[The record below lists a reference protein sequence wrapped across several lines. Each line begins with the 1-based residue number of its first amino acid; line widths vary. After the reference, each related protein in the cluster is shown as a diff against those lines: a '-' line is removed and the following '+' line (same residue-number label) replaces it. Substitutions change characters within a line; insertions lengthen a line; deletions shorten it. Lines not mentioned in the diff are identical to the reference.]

1 MKVVILAGG
10 RGSRLSEETR
20 LIPKPMVEI
29 GGMPILLH
37 VMRVYASCGLKDFI
51 IACGYK
57 GHVIKEYFRN
67 FSSVNSDWTINLRD
81 GNIRMATSQAPDWNV
96 TLVDT
101 GLDTQTGGRVK
112 RLAGYLAGETFMVTY
127 GDGVADI
134 DIDAL
139 LATHRRAG
147 RLATVTA
154 VRPPARFGSLA
165 MEGDLVTDFSEKVQT
180 HAGWI
185 NGGFQVF
192 EPAVLEKIS
201 GDNAMLEMDLLEKLA
216 VDSQL
221 TAYRHEGFWHPMDT
235 MRDRELLENLWN
247 GGRAPWIRNPSA

>member
-29 GGMPILLH
+29 GGLPMLLH
-37 VMRVYASCGLKDFI
+37 VMRIYARFGLKDFI

-67 FSSVNSDWTINLRD
+67 FSLGNSDWTIGLRD
-81 GNIRMATSQAPDWNV
+81 GQIQMASSQAPDWNV

-112 RLAGYLAGETFMVTY
+112 RLASYLTETFMVTY

-139 LATHRRAG
+139 LATHRRGG

-180 HAGWI
+180 QAGWI

-192 EPAVLEKIS
+192 EPEVIS
-201 GDNAMLEMDLLEKLA
+201 RIPGDSAMLEMDLLEKLA
-216 VDSQL
+216 PDRQL
-221 TAYRHEGFWHPMDT
+221 TAYCHEGFWHPMDT
-235 MRDRELLENLWN
+235 LRDRELLESLWKD
-247 GGRAPWIRNPSA
+247 GHAPWIRKA

>member
-20 LIPKPMVEI
+20 LVPKPMVEI

-37 VMRVYASCGLKDFI
+37 IMRIYAGFGFKDFI

-57 GHVIKEYFRN
+57 GHILKDYFRN
-67 FSSVNSDWTINLRD
+67 FSLLNSDWTLNLRD
-81 GNIRMATSQAPDWNV
+81 GNMRMASSQAPDWNV
-96 TLVDT
+96 TLMDT
-101 GLDTQTGGRVK
+101 GLDTMSGGRVK
-112 RLAGYLAGETFMVTY
+112 RLSNLLRRETFMVTY

-139 LATHRRAG
+139 LAAHRRGG

-154 VRPPARFGSLA
+154 VRPPARFGSLS
-165 MEGDLVTDFSEKVQT
+165 MQEDRVTEFSEKSQT
-180 HAGWI
+180 QAGWI
-185 NGGFQVF
+185 NGGFQVY
-192 EPAVLEKIS
+192 EPGVLEQIS
-201 GDNAMLEMDLLEKLA
+201 GDSAMLEKDLLEKLA
-216 VDSQL
+216 GQGQL

-235 MRDRELLENLWN
+235 LRDKELLEGLWQD
-247 GGRAPWIRNPSA
+247 GHAPWIRPAL

>member
-37 VMRVYASCGLKDFI
+37 VMRVYARCGLREFI

-67 FSSVNSDWTINLRD
+67 FSTVNSDWTINLRD
-81 GNIRMATSQAPDWNV
+81 GNIRMAASQAPDWTV

-112 RLAGYLAGETFMVTY
+112 RLAPYLKDETFMATY

-139 LATHRRAG
+139 LATHKRAG

-192 EPAVLEKIS
+192 EPAVLQQIA

-216 VDSQL
+216 AESQL

-235 MRDRELLENLWN
+235 LRDKELLEGLWN
-247 GGRAPWIRNPSA
+247 GGNAPWIRKS

>member
-20 LIPKPMVEI
+20 LVPKPMVEI

-37 VMRVYASCGLKDFI
+37 IMRIYAGFGFKDFI

-57 GHVIKEYFRN
+57 GHILKDYFRN
-67 FSSVNSDWTINLRD
+67 FSLLNSDWTLNLRD
-81 GNIRMATSQAPDWNV
+81 GNMRMASSQAPDWNV
-96 TLVDT
+96 TLMDT
-101 GLDTQTGGRVK
+101 GLDTMSGGRVK
-112 RLAGYLAGETFMVTY
+112 RLSNLLRRETFMVTY

-139 LATHRRAG
+139 LAAHRRGG

-154 VRPPARFGSLA
+154 VRPPARFGSLS
-165 MEGDLVTDFSEKVQT
+165 MQEDRVTEFSEKSQT
-180 HAGWI
+180 QAGWI
-185 NGGFQVF
+185 NGGFQVY
-192 EPAVLEKIS
+192 EPGVLEQIS
-201 GDNAMLEMDLLEKLA
+201 GDSAMLEKDLLEKLA
-216 VDSQL
+216 GQGQL

-235 MRDRELLENLWN
+235 LRDKELLEGLWQD
-247 GGRAPWIRNPSA
+247 GHAPWIRPAP

>member
-29 GGMPILLH
+29 GGLPMLLH
-37 VMRVYASCGLKDFI
+37 VMRIYARFGFREFI

-57 GHVIKEYFRN
+57 GHVIKEYFRD
-67 FSSVNSDWTINLRD
+67 FALLNSDWTIGLAN
-81 GNIRMATSQAPDWNV
+81 GKIGMKSSQAPDWEV

-101 GLDTQTGGRVK
+101 GLDTQTGGRIK
-112 RLAGYLAGETFMVTY
+112 RLGAHLTETFLVTY

-134 DIDAL
+134 DIHAL
-139 LATHRRAG
+139 LATHKKGG

-165 MEGDLVTDFSEKVQT
+165 MEGDRVSDFSEKVQT

-192 EPAVLEKIS
+192 EPAVLERIS
-201 GDNAMLEMDLLEKLA
+201 GDSAMLEMDLLELLA
-216 VDSQL
+216 PEGQL

-235 MRDRELLENLWN
+235 LRDRELLESLWKD
-247 GGRAPWIRNPSA
+247 GHAPWIRPPG

>member
-20 LIPKPMVEI
+20 LVPKPMVEI

-37 VMRVYASCGLKDFI
+37 IMRIYAGFGLKDFI

-57 GHVIKEYFRN
+57 GHILKDYFRN
-67 FSSVNSDWTINLRD
+67 FSLLNSDWTLNLRD
-81 GNIRMATSQAPDWNV
+81 GNMRMASSQAPDWNV

-101 GLDTQTGGRVK
+101 GLDTMSGGRVK
-112 RLAGYLAGETFMVTY
+112 RLTNYLQRETFMVTY

-139 LATHRRAG
+139 LVAHRRGG

-154 VRPPARFGSLA
+154 VRPPARFGSLS
-165 MEGDLVTDFSEKVQT
+165 MQDDRVTEFSEKSQT
-180 HAGWI
+180 QAGWI
-185 NGGFQVF
+185 NGGFQVY
-192 EPAVLEKIS
+192 EPAVLELIS
-201 GDNAMLEMDLLEKLA
+201 GDSAMLEKDLLEKLA
-216 VDSQL
+216 EQGEL

-235 MRDRELLENLWN
+235 LRDKELLESLWQD
-247 GGRAPWIRNPSA
+247 GRPPWVRPTP